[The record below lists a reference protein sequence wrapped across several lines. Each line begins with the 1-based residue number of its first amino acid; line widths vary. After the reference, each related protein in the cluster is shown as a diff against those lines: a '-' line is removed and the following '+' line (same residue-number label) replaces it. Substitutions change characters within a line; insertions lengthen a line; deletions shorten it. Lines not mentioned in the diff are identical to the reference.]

1 MDKDFVELSRIR
13 PCLAIWDWPVTDVR
27 RQGDMKHKRKI
38 LRRKFLRWEKW
49 ALKWFYA
56 ICQILLR
63 EKKKALITFPRGLCA
78 GKGFNIEELR
88 DLAKKLILT
97 K

>member
-1 MDKDFVELSRIR
+1 MSLDKDFVELSRIR
-13 PCLAIWDWPVTDVR
+13 PCLSVRDWPVR

-63 EKKKALITFPRGLCA
+63 GGKKKNHTTNNFSQRTVCWKRI
-78 GKGFNIEELR
+78 
-88 DLAKKLILT
+88 
-97 K
+97 